1 VNFER
6 LSKSILLLR
15 LQLIKTKK
23 IDIMKNLWL
32 VIILAAIVSGFS
44 ACDDGISSANLGGES
59 AANNVPEDASAV
71 VAINLKSLMGKADM
85 DVMKKMAFY
94 EDMVAESA
102 RQQGETMAKVLENP
116 EKSGIDLNQN
126 AYFFMDID
134 GKDENGLIGFVFTI
148 SDKGQF
154 EDLVNESDMEAN
166 ESNGFQYASNNQSV
180 VAWNGSIGFIGVI
193 SNSYDK
199 RVDVEI
205 QLDKVF
211 NNRSSITNN
220 SDARKALGGN
230 HDMNYY
236 FSTSKLVDMFSEELA
251 MGEFFINK
259 EDLKNNSFT
268 GYTDFNEG
276 EIESIGYSDLSK
288 GLKSSLKMIFGEGSE
303 TDFSPYISKE
313 NLVMLTTGK
322 LNFKGINQ
330 LLKNKGLNGFADM
343 GLLEYGLKTDDIMTA
358 IDGDIAIAMNMKAES
373 DEPVMTMTMKIN
385 DKKKLEMILN
395 KAKKLGLFTKISD
408 GRYMVNY
415 NGFGIP
421 IGEILIQRDIL
432 IFSNDTMILN
442 KLENGKLSKSE
453 RISSSTYKNMNGV
466 LGMFM
471 DYEGFTKRMG
481 DMPGMSSISMNGS
494 VSRMEN
500 SIGWEKSTSKI
511 KMKNKSQNSLQ
522 SLIEGINDAYLE
534 NEDMR
539 DRMRKETEVES
550 VEIEM

>member
-1 VNFER
+1 MNFER
-6 LSKSILLLR
+6 LSKSVLLLR

-94 EDMVAESA
+94 EDMVAEAA

-358 IDGDIAIAMNMKAES
+358 IDGDIAIAMNMKAEG

>member
-358 IDGDIAIAMNMKAES
+358 IDGDIAIAMNMKAEG

>member
-1 VNFER
+1 MNFER

-180 VAWNGSIGFIGVI
+180 VAWNGSTGFIGVI

-358 IDGDIAIAMNMKAES
+358 IDGDIAIAMNMKAEG

>member
-1 VNFER
+1 MNFER

-94 EDMVAESA
+94 EDMVAEAA

-358 IDGDIAIAMNMKAES
+358 IDGDIAIAMNMKAEG

>member
-1 VNFER
+1 
-6 LSKSILLLR
+6 
-15 LQLIKTKK
+15 
-23 IDIMKNLWL
+23 MKNLWL

-94 EDMVAESA
+94 EDMVAEAA

-358 IDGDIAIAMNMKAES
+358 IDGDIAIAMNMKAEG

>member
-1 VNFER
+1 MNFER

-94 EDMVAESA
+94 EDMVAEAA

>member
-276 EIESIGYSDLSK
+276 EIESIGYSELS
-288 GLKSSLKMIFGEGSE
+288 
-303 TDFSPYISKE
+303 
-313 NLVMLTTGK
+313 
-322 LNFKGINQ
+322 
-330 LLKNKGLNGFADM
+330 
-343 GLLEYGLKTDDIMTA
+343 
-358 IDGDIAIAMNMKAES
+358 
-373 DEPVMTMTMKIN
+373 
-385 DKKKLEMILN
+385 
-395 KAKKLGLFTKISD
+395 
-408 GRYMVNY
+408 
-415 NGFGIP
+415 
-421 IGEILIQRDIL
+421 
-432 IFSNDTMILN
+432 
-442 KLENGKLSKSE
+442 
-453 RISSSTYKNMNGV
+453 
-466 LGMFM
+466 
-471 DYEGFTKRMG
+471 
-481 DMPGMSSISMNGS
+481 
-494 VSRMEN
+494 
-500 SIGWEKSTSKI
+500 
-511 KMKNKSQNSLQ
+511 
-522 SLIEGINDAYLE
+522 
-534 NEDMR
+534 
-539 DRMRKETEVES
+539 
-550 VEIEM
+550 

>member
-94 EDMVAESA
+94 EDMVAEAA

-358 IDGDIAIAMNMKAES
+358 IDGDIAIAMNMKAEG

>member
-1 VNFER
+1 MNFER

-358 IDGDIAIAMNMKAES
+358 IDGDIAIAMNMKAEG